1 MHTYTHIYIY
11 ILTYIHTYILISPEP
26 VCHLNMCVLSQNPTY
41 IKYIFKYKIH
51 TYIHTRIRTH
61 IHTHIPIYTHTRT
74 LSIASEKQRS
84 SIMNN
89 IVNYRYESLR
99 HNMNT
104 NDLKSDV
111 LSLSNQDYNGS
122 YG

>member
-61 IHTHIPIYTHTRT
+61 IHAHIHTYIHT
-74 LSIASEKQRS
+74 
-84 SIMNN
+84 
-89 IVNYRYESLR
+89 
-99 HNMNT
+99 NT
-104 NDLKSDV
+104 NPFHCFRKTQIF
-111 LSLSNQDYNGS
+111 NHE
-122 YG
+122 